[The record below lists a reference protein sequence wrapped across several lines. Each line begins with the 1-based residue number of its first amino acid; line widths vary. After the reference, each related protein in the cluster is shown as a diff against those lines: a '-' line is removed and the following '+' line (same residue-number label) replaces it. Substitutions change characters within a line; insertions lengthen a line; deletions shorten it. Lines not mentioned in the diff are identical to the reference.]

1 MGKEFGHVMLLRG
14 MPPSFSL
21 QICFTMS
28 YLRENYGLDVIC
40 NVHSYSSFINIR
52 TTKRK
57 DGKMNQTIRY
67 K

>member
-28 YLRENYGLDVIC
+28 YLRENYGLDVVC
-40 NVHSYSSFINIR
+40 NVH
-52 TTKRK
+52 RK
-57 DGKMNQTIRY
+57 DGKRNQTIRY